1 MTGAGLKIVV
11 KQTII
16 SSDGKFELLVKKTVN
31 SVIVVKTTL
40 KQLMLFV

>member
-16 SSDGKFELLVKKTVN
+16 NYF
-31 SVIVVKTTL
+31 VICANL
-40 KQLMLFV
+40 K